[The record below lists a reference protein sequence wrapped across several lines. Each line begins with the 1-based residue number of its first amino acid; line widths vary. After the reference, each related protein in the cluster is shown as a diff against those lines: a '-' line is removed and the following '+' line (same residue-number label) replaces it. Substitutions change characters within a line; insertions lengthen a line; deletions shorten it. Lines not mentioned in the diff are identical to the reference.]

1 MTNDDVNMQSRDAT
15 SISESGTKNMAI
27 TARRNSKS
35 QGTRHKRETS
45 VDMLAQEVDPQSATS
60 STSSTSGGDGVASSA
75 SSMPTSADIPTID
88 DQIHQVQQLVKQ
100 GSMREGQKG
109 YVVATKWL
117 NRVLARGTDEAGSE
131 KYGKEAREG
140 AIGPV
145 DNTGINLVTDQ
156 NASPFEDEAS
166 QPFVPLAPG
175 LTLGEDFEILPEAA
189 WELIIKW
196 YTLAKG
202 SAVIRR
208 YCHNTSTS
216 ETQENL
222 QYELHP
228 PVFTILKLP
237 YKSEGLTGKT
247 LKEKDAT
254 PVKILASRHELYQN
268 FLKRAKTSA
277 GIDIGTRVRIWR
289 ILGGLGGNAG
299 AEMITPAQSR
309 SNSPAPGAIL
319 SVDPGTKLV
328 VEASNFAGLQ
338 LGSQRE
344 LVDVSD
350 ETANVKYNGH
360 LSLDVAGLRQ
370 NEVVVLEEMIG
381 GPGGGEW
388 VSDNTASKVKSHSN
402 VPISVTKSGNTAVKD
417 SLKPT
422 ANTSRATSPAP
433 NGIMTRG
440 RTAKNGRVR
449 GSVGLSNLGN
459 TCYMNSALQC
469 VRSVEE
475 LTLYFLDDKW
485 RPDLNTD
492 NPLGH
497 NGAVAKSYASLLKD
511 MYAPNSLSSF
521 APRNFK
527 NVIGKYGPSFSGWQQ
542 QDSQEFLLFLLDGL
556 QEDLNRVQK
565 KPYVEKPDSTDE
577 MVHDPVALQQMAD
590 KCWDIYKARSDS
602 VITDLFAG
610 MYKSTVICPVC
621 DKVSI
626 IFDPF
631 NNLTLQLPIESLW
644 SKPIFFFPLQGTPI
658 SVAVDIDKNASFTA
672 LKEYVASKFQGADAK
687 QMVVVEIYKNKF
699 YKFFGDKTSISDE
712 HIVDADQIAIYEIEA
727 KPTNYPPPKKKSS
740 GFKMYNYR
748 DDDDIPEGDSPL
760 AEKMMVPVF
769 HRRAKETLSKYTQKQ
784 VFGAPFFII
793 VTPEEAKD
801 YDKILQKVLA
811 QVENMTTRDFLREDA
826 GSQDGPEGGSDSA
839 TEDSDAVVMHRD
851 EADSSTD
858 SGVQSKS
865 LESED
870 GMIDISMRDDEETG
884 PQQPK
889 LPRSK
894 PLAPMLRPGAF
905 ITPGVKSLF
914 EMKYIPSNGTEMIP
928 TGLTTLSD
936 ESKAYSTIDSRRPE
950 PSGGA
955 PVRSN
960 MSVMDRISER
970 QSRADSPLSSD
981 EDADDVPPAAQAQ
994 AQDSGDDSDGLP
1006 EVAELGKPRMG
1017 FGNQSAMKLR
1027 GGEDTLPDE
1036 SLPLIRLGESIL
1048 LDWTREGYDAL
1059 FSGATHLAN
1068 EEMRG
1073 SPTWENVETLPDP
1086 ELEEKRR
1093 SRHSRRRNGVTLG
1106 DCLDEFG
1113 KPEIL
1118 SESDA
1123 WYCPRCKEHRRASKQ
1138 FELWKSP
1145 DILVI
1150 HLKRFSAQGRF
1161 RDKLDVSVDFP
1172 IKGLDLTTRVAM
1184 QEEGKS
1190 PIYDLFA
1197 VDNHYGGLGG
1207 GHYTAYASN
1216 FMEENQTWYEY
1227 NDSSVSRRAD
1237 SQKVVTNAAYL
1248 LFYRRRSDQHL
1259 GGPNFKRLTTPESN
1273 ASEYQ
1278 PTSRATSQAG
1288 EGKRLDDSSR
1298 NGSSSALRGVGAA
1311 HQAGGGGSAAE
1322 GVMIGPMRTGVDD
1335 DLPAYSENDPHAA
1348 MSTLDPRGL
1357 NMELDM
1363 DEDEGISMAQGP
1375 LTYVS
1380 PRSDWSFD
1388 RLNDGENDQIT
1399 AAPHTSDND
1408 EDLFAGDNSSTKAA
1422 GSSFSNGDGD
1432 RMLDFQT
1439 DEGTTMGPFGT
1450 PPEDEV
1456 RLDVPLMTD
1465 QEEEPVAEVMISE
1478 NDEFKMD

>member
-1 MTNDDVNMQSRDAT
+1 M
-15 SISESGTKNMAI
+15 
-27 TARRNSKS
+27 
-35 QGTRHKRETS
+35 
-45 VDMLAQEVDPQSATS
+45 
-60 STSSTSGGDGVASSA
+60 
-75 SSMPTSADIPTID
+75 
-88 DQIHQVQQLVKQ
+88 
-100 GSMREGQKG
+100 
-109 YVVATKWL
+109 
-117 NRVLARGTDEAGSE
+117 
-131 KYGKEAREG
+131 
-140 AIGPV
+140 
-145 DNTGINLVTDQ
+145 
-156 NASPFEDEAS
+156 
-166 QPFVPLAPG
+166 
-175 LTLGEDFEILPEAA
+175 
-189 WELIIKW
+189 
-196 YTLAKG
+196 
-202 SAVIRR
+202 
-208 YCHNTSTS
+208 
-216 ETQENL
+216 
-222 QYELHP
+222 
-228 PVFTILKLP
+228 
-237 YKSEGLTGKT
+237 
-247 LKEKDAT
+247 
-254 PVKILASRHELYQN
+254 
-268 FLKRAKTSA
+268 
-277 GIDIGTRVRIWR
+277 
-289 ILGGLGGNAG
+289 
-299 AEMITPAQSR
+299 
-309 SNSPAPGAIL
+309 
-319 SVDPGTKLV
+319 
-328 VEASNFAGLQ
+328 
-338 LGSQRE
+338 
-344 LVDVSD
+344 
-350 ETANVKYNGH
+350 
-360 LSLDVAGLRQ
+360 
-370 NEVVVLEEMIG
+370 
-381 GPGGGEW
+381 
-388 VSDNTASKVKSHSN
+388 
-402 VPISVTKSGNTAVKD
+402 
-417 SLKPT
+417 
-422 ANTSRATSPAP
+422 
-433 NGIMTRG
+433 
-440 RTAKNGRVR
+440 
-449 GSVGLSNLGN
+449 
-459 TCYMNSALQC
+459 
-469 VRSVEE
+469 
-475 LTLYFLDDKW
+475 
-485 RPDLNTD
+485 
-492 NPLGH
+492 
-497 NGAVAKSYASLLKD
+497 
-511 MYAPNSLSSF
+511 
-521 APRNFK
+521 
-527 NVIGKYGPSFSGWQQ
+527 IGKYGPSFSGWQQ

-577 MVHDPVALQQMAD
+577 MVHNPVALRQMAD

-644 SKPIFFFPLQGTPI
+644 SKPIFFFPLHGTPFI
-658 SVAVDIDKNASFTA
+658 VAVDIDKNASFAA
-672 LKEYVASKFQGADAK
+672 LKEYVAGKFPGADAK
-687 QMVVVEIYKNKF
+687 QMIIVEIYKNKF

-748 DDDDIPEGDSPL
+748 DDDDIPEGESSL

-769 HRRAKETLSKYTQKQ
+769 HRRAKETSSKYTQKQ

-793 VTPEEAKD
+793 VTPDEAKD
-801 YDKILQKVLA
+801 YDRILQKVLA

-826 GSQDGPEGGSDSA
+826 GSQDGPEGGNDSA
-839 TEDSDAVVMHRD
+839 TEDSDAVVMHTD

-870 GMIDISMRDDEETG
+870 GMIDISMRDREETR
-884 PQQPK
+884 PRQPNLPK
-889 LPRSK
+889 LK

-905 ITPGVKSLF
+905 ITPGVNSLF

-936 ESKAYSTIDSRRPE
+936 ESKAYSTIGSRQPE
-950 PSGGA
+950 PAGEA

-960 MSVMDRISER
+960 MGIMGRISER
-970 QSRADSPLSSD
+970 QSRVDSPISSD
-981 EDADDVPPAAQAQ
+981 EDADDIPPAAQAQ
-994 AQDSGDDSDGLP
+994 AQDSGDESDGFP
-1006 EVAELGKPRMG
+1006 EVAELGKPKLG
-1017 FGNQSAMKLR
+1017 FGTFGRSTQRDSKGLITYSRKGNQSASKLR
-1027 GGEDTLPDE
+1027 REEDPLPAE

-1059 FSGATHLAN
+1059 FSGTTHHAN

-1093 SRHSRRRNGVTLG
+1093 SRSSRRKNGVTLG

-1227 NDSSVSRRAD
+1227 NGEWSAESSLNKTLLMVIDSSVSRRPDA
-1237 SQKVVTNAAYL
+1237 QKVVTNAAYL

-1259 GGPNFKRLTTPESN
+1259 GGPNFKWLSTSESN
-1273 ASEYQ
+1273 TSEYQ
-1278 PTSRATSQAG
+1278 PTSRAASQAG

-1311 HQAGGGGSAAE
+1311 HQAGGGGSEAE

-1335 DLPAYSENDPHAA
+1335 DLPAYSENDPHAP

-1363 DEDEGISMAQGP
+1363 EEDEAISMAPGP
-1375 LTYVS
+1375 LNYVS

-1388 RLNDGENDQIT
+1388 RLNDGEHEQIT

-1422 GSSFSNGDGD
+1422 GSSFSNEDGD

-1439 DEGTTMGPFGT
+1439 DEGTTMRPFGT
-1450 PPEDEV
+1450 PPDDEV
-1456 RLDVPLMTD
+1456 RLDVPLMD